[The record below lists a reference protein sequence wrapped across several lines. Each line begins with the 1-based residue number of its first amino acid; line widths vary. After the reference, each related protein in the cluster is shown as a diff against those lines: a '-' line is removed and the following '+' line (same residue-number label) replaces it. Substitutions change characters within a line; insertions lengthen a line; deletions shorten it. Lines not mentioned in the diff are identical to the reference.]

1 MRKFYRRLAAFLLI
15 ASILVTPSFARAA
28 ETDADSAAV
37 QGEDV
42 EIEDLGS
49 GVTAVSHV
57 EYVDALSPIEP
68 RTATQGNAA
77 KYTDV
82 YYSGTYVFTLIQT
95 ATFVYGAPNGVVTI
109 SAKSGKMYSYDSNS
123 PYRGGT
129 ITTTAAN
136 GSPATVTSSFGIFRA
151 SDWSRL
157 NTTSVTMH
165 CYNSGLY
172 D

>member
-1 MRKFYRRLAAFLLI
+1 MRKFYRRLAALLI
-15 ASILVTPSFARAA
+15 VAVLVTPSLARAA
-28 ETDADSAAV
+28 ETDTDGAAV

-49 GVTAVSHV
+49 GVTVVSHV

-68 RTATQGNAA
+68 RTATQGNAT

-82 YYSGTYVFTLIQT
+82 YYSGTYVFTLLQT

-109 SAKSGKMYSYDSNS
+109 SSKSGKMYSYDSNS

-129 ITTTAAN
+129 ITTTAVN

-151 SDWSRL
+151 SDWSKL
-157 NTTSVTMH
+157 TDASVIMH